1 MAEFKITRTQ
11 GREHYDVEY
20 ECGCFRN
27 AFTGGFSSM
36 ICVKGHI
43 YVKDLIKLECG
54 CWDAYS
60 GPQWCE
66 NHFKFHKEAKIREEL
81 YFAKNHVRQLEKQ
94 LEKLK
99 LPEVIKNIDHR
110 KLIDRIE

>member
-1 MAEFKITRTQ
+1 MAEFKITKTQ

-27 AFTGGFSSM
+27 ALAGGFSSI

-43 YVKDLIKLECG
+43 YIKDLIKLECG
-54 CWDAYS
+54 CWDAYAS
-60 GPQWCE
+60 GALDVCPGFWCE
-66 NHFKFHKEAKIREEL
+66 NHLKFHKEARIREDL
-81 YFAKNHVRQLEKQ
+81 YFAKNHVRRLEKQ

-99 LPEVIKNIDHR
+99 K
-110 KLIDRIE
+110 